1 MLCTVTQVEEVK
13 ILIRMLP
20 IWFTCVFYSAAMCQ
34 TATTFVQQGNA
45 MNTKIGSFSVPAA
58 SLNSAEVIFMM
69 VWVAFQDSVVIPVAR
84 RYTGNPAGL
93 TLLQRMGVGR
103 LLAVPAMGAAAL
115 VETWRLRRV
124 RAGGNLS
131 IGWQLPQFVI
141 LACSDVF
148 CGIAQLEFFY
158 AEAPASMRSLCS
170 AFQFLAM
177 SLAYYV
183 NTLVV
188 SVVAAATTAGGRPGW
203 LPADLNDGHLDY
215 YFWMWTG
222 ISAVNYAVYT
232 AFAKRYTLKKVV
244 RQ

>member
-1 MLCTVTQVEEVK
+1 
-13 ILIRMLP
+13 
-20 IWFTCVFYSAAMCQ
+20 
-34 TATTFVQQGNA
+34 
-45 MNTKIGSFSVPAA
+45 
-58 SLNSAEVIFMM
+58 M

-84 RYTGNPAGL
+84 RYTGHPAGL

-158 AEAPASMRSLCS
+158 AEAPTSMRSLCS

-203 LPADLNDGHLDY
+203 LPVHLNDGHLDY
-215 YFWMWTG
+215 YFWLWTG

-232 AFAKRYTLKKVV
+232 AFARRYTLKKVV

>member
-1 MLCTVTQVEEVK
+1 M
-13 ILIRMLP
+13 
-20 IWFTCVFYSAAMCQ
+20 SQ

-45 MNTKIGSFSVPAA
+45 MNTKIRSFSVPAA
-58 SLNSAEVIFMM
+58 SMNSAEVIFML
-69 VWVAFQDSVVIPVAR
+69 VWLVFQDSIVIPVAR
-84 RYTGNPAGL
+84 RYTGNPMGL

-103 LLAVPAMGAAAL
+103 LLAIPSLAAAAL
-115 VETWRLRRV
+115 VETWRLRSV
-124 RAGGNLS
+124 KAGHNLS
-131 IGWQLPQFVI
+131 IRWQLPQFMI

-158 AEAPASMRSLCS
+158 AAAPASMRSLCS

-188 SVVAAATTAGGRPGW
+188 SLVAAVTTAWGGQGW

-215 YFWMWTG
+215 YFWLWTG
-222 ISAVNYAVYT
+222 ISVVNYVVYT
-232 AFAKRYTLKKVV
+232 AFARRYTVKKVV
-244 RQ
+244 LQ

>member
-1 MLCTVTQVEEVK
+1 MAAARAEHPLFKC
-13 ILIRMLP
+13 LSLSLLP
-20 IWFTCVFYSAAMCQ
+20 HFNHSS
-34 TATTFVQQGNA
+34 TFFLLNDLEALV
-45 MNTKIGSFSVPAA
+45 VPAP
-58 SLNSAEVIFMM
+58 SEHLHFL
-69 VWVAFQDSVVIPVAR
+69 DRIPVAR
-84 RYTGNPAGL
+84 RYTGHPAGL

-158 AEAPASMRSLCS
+158 AEAPTSMRSLCS

-203 LPADLNDGHLDY
+203 LPVHLNDGHLDY
-215 YFWMWTG
+215 YFWLWTG